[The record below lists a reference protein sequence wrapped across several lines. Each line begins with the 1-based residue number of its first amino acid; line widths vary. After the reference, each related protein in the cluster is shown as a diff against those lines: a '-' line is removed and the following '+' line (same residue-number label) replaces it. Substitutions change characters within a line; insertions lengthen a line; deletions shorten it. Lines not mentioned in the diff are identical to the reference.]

1 MNMWIVYGI
10 GFLAQL
16 CFSARLVNQ
25 WLLSEKKNKVQT
37 PTLFWQLS
45 LLGAILFFV
54 YGYLR
59 KDLSIMIGQ
68 ALIYYIYFRN
78 LQLQDQWKPSN
89 IFFKIAV
96 VLSPILIT
104 VYLVFFSDLDWS
116 RLFTGDNIAIWLVI
130 LGTVGQMVYTG
141 RFVYQWIYSERH
153 DKSSL
158 PWGFWIM
165 SLTGSAII
173 FTYACFRTDP
183 VLLSAHFFGAVVYIR
198 NLFLMHKS
206 RKKAKA

>member
-1 MNMWIVYGI
+1 MWVIYGI

-96 VLSPILIT
+96 ILSPIVIAG
-104 VYLVFFSDLDWS
+104 YLLFFSELDWS
-116 RLFTGDNIAIWLVI
+116 KLFTGENIAIW
-130 LGTVGQMVYTG
+130 
-141 RFVYQWIYSERH
+141 
-153 DKSSL
+153 
-158 PWGFWIM
+158 
-165 SLTGSAII
+165 
-173 FTYACFRTDP
+173 
-183 VLLSAHFFGAVVYIR
+183 
-198 NLFLMHKS
+198 
-206 RKKAKA
+206 